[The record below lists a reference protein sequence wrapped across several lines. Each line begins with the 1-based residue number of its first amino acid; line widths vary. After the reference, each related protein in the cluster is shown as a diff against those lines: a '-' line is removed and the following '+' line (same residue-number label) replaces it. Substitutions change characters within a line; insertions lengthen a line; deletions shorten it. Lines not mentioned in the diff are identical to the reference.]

1 MNTAVFQQIIHFGSQ
16 SVLVQSNHAQCG
28 QLIHHFLGHCFGAD
42 HCLGADGEYQP
53 TAVFT
58 LTAVT
63 PNTIQLCQN
72 NQPILT
78 GRWQTIFPHFMH
90 HMLEA
95 LITRYDDGLV
105 FHAGGAARQG
115 HGVMLC
121 GQSGQGKSTL
131 TARLLMADFDYLSDE
146 VTAVPLHQPDKPTV
160 IGFPRSII
168 LRQGSAFIWQNALTG
183 GVLPEE
189 AALDDGTVWLRPD
202 WLGNGRVQPKADVQT
217 VVFPRFEAGAGFSA
231 RPLSA
236 GELAF
241 GLMQHLVNA
250 KNVAGH
256 GLTAVSQFAR
266 QLTGWQLVYG
276 NVDTA
281 AAWLEELVQSS

>member
-1 MNTAVFQQIIHFGSQ
+1 MNTAVFQQTIHFGSQ
-16 SVLVQSNHAQCG
+16 SVLVQSDSVQCG
-28 QLIHHFLGHCFGAD
+28 RLIGRFLGHCFGANR
-42 HCLGADGEYQP
+42 ERQP
-53 TAVFT
+53 AATFT

-63 PNTIQLCQN
+63 PTTIQLCQN

-78 GRWQTIFPHFMH
+78 SRWQTVFPYFMH

-95 LITRYDDGLV
+95 LITHYEDGLV
-105 FHAGGAARQG
+105 FHAGGVARQG
-115 HGVMLC
+115 HGIMLC
-121 GQSGQGKSTL
+121 GQSGQGKSTF
-131 TARLLMADFDYLSDE
+131 TARLLTAHFDYLSDE
-146 VTAVPLHQPDKPTV
+146 VTAVSLDQPGRQRI

-168 LRQGSAFIWQNALTG
+168 LRQGSAFIWRNALPG

-202 WLGNGRVQPKADVQT
+202 WLGQGRVQPEGNDVQM
-217 VVFPRFEAGAGFSA
+217 VIFPRFEAGADFSA

-241 GLMQHLVNA
+241 SLMQHLVNA

-276 NVDTA
+276 NVDMA
-281 AAWLEELVQSS
+281 AAWLEETVQSL

>member
-1 MNTAVFQQIIHFGSQ
+1 MSTAVFQQTIHFGSQ
-16 SVLVQSNHAQCG
+16 SVLVKSDHAQCG

-42 HCLGADGEYQP
+42 GEQQP

-63 PNTIQLCQN
+63 PTTIQLCQN
-72 NQPILT
+72 DQPILT

-95 LITRYDDGLV
+95 LITHYKDGLV
-105 FHAGGAARQG
+105 FHAGSIARQG

-121 GQSGQGKSTL
+121 GQSGQGKSTF
-131 TARLLMADFDYLSDE
+131 TARLLTAHFDYLSDE
-146 VTAVPLHQPDKPTV
+146 VTAVPLHHSGKQGI
-160 IGFPRSII
+160 IGFPRPVI
-168 LRQGSAFIWQNALTG
+168 LRQGSAFIWQNALPG
-183 GVLPEE
+183 GLLPEE
-189 AALDDGTVWLRPD
+189 AALDDGTVWLRPE
-202 WLGNGRVQPKADVQT
+202 WLGQGRVRSQVDDVRL
-217 VVFPRFEAGAGFSA
+217 VIFPRFEAGAGFSA

-281 AAWLEELVQSS
+281 AAWLEKTVQSL